1 MAEYVCPFLFLRLRA
16 TKERMSSLSPPISGD
31 CVACRLLP
39 LHMFVLWSSSWFW
52 KILVSSVG
60 SNLVGPTAR
69 PQTAATDLQDT
80 MPVEVTSLP
89 VPPEPEPSLSPE
101 VSTNAKREKYQRK
114 TPRLSETAELGE
126 GEIPTETKIPKKPK
140 KGAQPAQD
148 KCCTTGLPEN

>member
-1 MAEYVCPFLFLRLRA
+1 M
-16 TKERMSSLSPPISGD
+16 
-31 CVACRLLP
+31 
-39 LHMFVLWSSSWFW
+39 
-52 KILVSSVG
+52 
-60 SNLVGPTAR
+60 VGPTAR

-148 KCCTTGLPEN
+148 KCCTTGLPENKAGSLGVSSMVQISHSLWHF